1 MKTFTFPAP
10 LPLKQEAVVA
20 FGPFQLY
27 AAQKLLLNRGEP
39 VRLGGRAIDLLL
51 ALVRQP
57 GQLLSQRE
65 LVAQVW
71 PNTVVEDSSL
81 RVHIAALRR
90 ALRDDGADGR
100 CYIGNV
106 PGRGYRFTAAIEARQ
121 QDSAASA
128 AVAPSL
134 RLSSV
139 IGRAH
144 DLEGVAERLGGN
156 RLVSIVGPG
165 GVGKSTLAAAAAAKT
180 QAHFAAGVFHLDLG
194 PLQTGQQLTEQL
206 AQLPMAANGEA
217 LLLLD
222 NCEHLIGPAAA
233 LAERLLR
240 NAPGLTVLATSREPL
255 LVDGE
260 YLCRIAPLAL
270 PPAHGAAP
278 LNPNAYPALQ
288 LFLDRARKACDTF
301 ELDSAN
307 LHLSADICRR
317 LDGLPLALEI
327 AAAAVAALGL
337 HGLSDQLGRQQL
349 SLAAAR
355 RNGPANQASL
365 SACYAWSHALLP
377 AGEQTLWRRL
387 AALAPG
393 FTLEAACTLAEDI
406 GMTTQ
411 QLTRA
416 LMALV
421 SKSLLMAEFHATD
434 TRYRLLNTAR
444 AYAAEHPPHHPATP
458 LLSGEKNVIHV

>member
-1 MKTFTFPAP
+1 MENFNFSSP
-10 LPLKQEAVVA
+10 LPPKQEAPLA

-57 GQLLSQRE
+57 GQLLSQRD

-81 RVHIAALRR
+81 RVHVAALRR
-90 ALRDDGADGR
+90 ALREDGADGR
-100 CYIGNV
+100 CYISNV
-106 PGRGYRFTAAIEARQ
+106 PGRGYRFTAFIEAREP
-121 QDSAASA
+121 AIVATA
-128 AVAPSL
+128 PTAPSL

-144 DLEGVAERLGGN
+144 DLDWVADRLGAN

-165 GVGKSTLAAAAAAKT
+165 GVGKSTLAAAVAAKS
-180 QAHFAAGVFHLDLG
+180 QARFAGGVFHIDLG
-194 PLQTGQQLTEQL
+194 PLQDGRHLAQQS
-206 AQLPMAANGEA
+206 AQLPLAADGA
-217 LLLLD
+217 TLLLLD
-222 NCEHLIGPAAA
+222 NCEHLIGPACA
-233 LAERLLR
+233 LAERLLQ
-240 NAPGLTVLATSREPL
+240 NAAGLTVLATSREPL
-255 LVDGE
+255 LADGE
-260 YLCRIAPLAL
+260 YVCRIAPLAV

-278 LNPNAYPALQ
+278 LNPSAYPALQ
-288 LFLDRARKACDTF
+288 LFLDRARKAGDAF

-307 LHLSADICRR
+307 LHLAADICRR

-327 AAAAVAALGL
+327 AAAGVAALGL
-337 HGLSDQLGRQQL
+337 RGLSEQLGRQQL

-377 AGEQTLWRRL
+377 AGEQQLLLRL

-393 FTLEAACTLAEDI
+393 FTLEAACALAGDI
-406 GMTTQ
+406 GMSTR
-411 QLTRA
+411 QLTAA

-421 SKSLLMAEFHATD
+421 SKSLLMADFNATE
-434 TRYRLLNTAR
+434 TRYRLLHTAR
-444 AYAAEHPPHHPATP
+444 AYAAEHLPHHPATP

>member
-1 MKTFTFPAP
+1 MKTLNLSAP
-10 LPLKQEAVVA
+10 LPLKQEAPLA

-57 GQLLSQRE
+57 GQLLSQRD

-81 RVHIAALRR
+81 RVHVAALRR
-90 ALRDDGADGR
+90 ALREDGADGR
-100 CYIGNV
+100 CYISNV
-106 PGRGYRFTAAIEARQ
+106 PGRGYRFTAVIEAREPAIV
-121 QDSAASA
+121 AA
-128 AVAPSL
+128 APTGASL

-144 DLEGVAERLGGN
+144 DLDCVVDRLGAN

-165 GVGKSTLAAAAAAKT
+165 GVGKSTLAAAAAAKS
-180 QAHFAAGVFHLDLG
+180 QPHFAGGVFHIDLG
-194 PLQTGQQLTEQL
+194 PLQDGQHLAEQL
-206 AQLPMAANGEA
+206 AHLPLIDDA
-217 LLLLD
+217 LLILD
-222 NCEHLIGPAAA
+222 NCEHLIGPASAF
-233 LAERLLR
+233 AERLLL
-240 NAPGLTVLATSREPL
+240 NAAGLTVLATSREPL

-260 YLCRIAPLAL
+260 HVCRIAPLAV
-270 PPAHGAAP
+270 PPSHGAAP

-288 LFLDRARKACDTF
+288 LFLDRARKACDSF

-307 LHLSADICRR
+307 MHLAADICRR

-327 AAAAVAALGL
+327 AAAGVAALGL
-337 HGLSDQLGRQQL
+337 RGLSDQLGRQQL

-365 SACYAWSHALLP
+365 SACYAWSYALLP
-377 AGEQTLWRRL
+377 AGEQMLLRRL

-393 FTLEAACTLAEDI
+393 FTLEAACALAGDI
-406 GMTTQ
+406 DMTTQ

-421 SKSLLMAEFHATD
+421 SKSLLMADFHSTE

-444 AYAAEHPPHHPATP
+444 AYAAEHLPHHPATP
-458 LLSGEKNVIHV
+458 LLSGEKNVFHV